1 MAEARCYLELGE
13 YSTAIRRFQEGM
25 NVLRSRIQQY
35 VELTL
40 TSNPAI
46 YLQPE
51 LKGIV
56 DLRRLTKI
64 YSWMDPTLSESD
76 VFEMHRENFA
86 YFVRNP
92 DKYINS
98 IPKSMLIDVEDKN
111 FFSKYLPNFYLPNF
125 LARAE
130 SMKDFSKYLPNFL
143 AKAESMIETNQR
155 FESYEIEVKAMSQL
169 EMNFHEWQQLTPSE
183 PATED
188 TSVMLIIPST
198 PVAV

>member
-56 DLRRLTKI
+56 DLRRLTEV

-92 DKYINS
+92 NKYINS
-98 IPKSMLIDVEDKN
+98 IPKYMLIDV
-111 FFSKYLPNFYLPNF
+111 
-125 LARAE
+125 
-130 SMKDFSKYLPNFL
+130 KDQKFFSKYLPNFL
-143 AKAESMIETNQR
+143 ARAESMIETNQR